1 MGKSLDNQET
11 TSSSCFRFQFGDAGI
26 KGETRKKKCRQ
37 QRRRGKK
44 QQQNTFKLN
53 TYALP
58 LIVRKRDLHIAFRPN
73 GVFPQEVLGS
83 SSEQSRR
90 DALLYFWGRY
100 PKSVTVGVAEGGRE
114 VDAKLGSAIS
124 RRRRQSVEKEGDS
137 GFLGIEEEKGVG
149 WLVIPR
155 RLITS
160 PSRRRPRKSDDEDRK
175 RGGRYIATSSRKRE
189 RERGGGKKMPPL
201 RLPSSVAIIRRRRRC
216 LRDTRGRN
224 VGDVS
229 VHDTCGTFLPIH
241 HTLRYCP
248 PALEASCVFD

>member
-1 MGKSLDNQET
+1 MIIKRPPP
-11 TSSSCFRFQFGDAGI
+11 SSSCFRFQFGDAGI

-44 QQQNTFKLN
+44 QRQMSFKLF
-53 TYALP
+53 TCAFSSHRTQTRFAHCFP
-58 LIVRKRDLHIAFRPN
+58 TQWCVSPRSSRFFVRAIP
-73 GVFPQEVLGS
+73 P
-83 SSEQSRR
+83 

-100 PKSVTVGVAEGGRE
+100 PKSVTAGVAEGGRE